1 MSDNIRD
8 QSLPWVKLQIII
20 SVLEQQF
27 DNIKMFTKLKEQN
40 MLTLSEIERKMVAP
54 LMLIFEALKKAFKEE
69 HILESGVELTE
80 SKLAAVFKSVLALP
94 TAFISFNKHN
104 NWDIKQTIRSIVPEI
119 ERSCGASVAA
129 EVEKVL

>member
-54 LMLIFEALKKAFKEE
+54 LMIIFEAL
-69 HILESGVELTE
+69 
-80 SKLAAVFKSVLALP
+80 
-94 TAFISFNKHN
+94 
-104 NWDIKQTIRSIVPEI
+104 
-119 ERSCGASVAA
+119 
-129 EVEKVL
+129 

>member
-8 QSLPWVKLQIII
+8 QSLPWVKVQIII

-54 LMLIFEALKKAFKEE
+54 LMLIFEAL
-69 HILESGVELTE
+69 
-80 SKLAAVFKSVLALP
+80 
-94 TAFISFNKHN
+94 
-104 NWDIKQTIRSIVPEI
+104 
-119 ERSCGASVAA
+119 
-129 EVEKVL
+129 

>member
-20 SVLEQQF
+20 SVLKQQF

-54 LMLIFEALKKAFKEE
+54 LKIIFEAL
-69 HILESGVELTE
+69 
-80 SKLAAVFKSVLALP
+80 
-94 TAFISFNKHN
+94 
-104 NWDIKQTIRSIVPEI
+104 
-119 ERSCGASVAA
+119 
-129 EVEKVL
+129 

>member
-54 LMLIFEALKKAFKEE
+54 LMIIFESL
-69 HILESGVELTE
+69 
-80 SKLAAVFKSVLALP
+80 
-94 TAFISFNKHN
+94 
-104 NWDIKQTIRSIVPEI
+104 
-119 ERSCGASVAA
+119 
-129 EVEKVL
+129 

>member
-54 LMLIFEALKKAFKEE
+54 LMLIFEAL
-69 HILESGVELTE
+69 
-80 SKLAAVFKSVLALP
+80 
-94 TAFISFNKHN
+94 
-104 NWDIKQTIRSIVPEI
+104 
-119 ERSCGASVAA
+119 
-129 EVEKVL
+129 

>member
-40 MLTLSEIERKMVAP
+40 MLTLNEIERKMVAP
-54 LMLIFEALKKAFKEE
+54 LMIIFEAL
-69 HILESGVELTE
+69 
-80 SKLAAVFKSVLALP
+80 
-94 TAFISFNKHN
+94 
-104 NWDIKQTIRSIVPEI
+104 
-119 ERSCGASVAA
+119 
-129 EVEKVL
+129 